1 MIEIYKDIQGYEGY
15 QVSNHGNIK
24 SLGNSKTRKEKILK
38 PFNTTKCYLQVE
50 LSKQGKRKKYL
61 VHRLVAEA
69 FIDNP
74 NNLPQVNHK
83 NEIKTDNRVEN
94 LEYCSAEYNNN
105 YGTHNQR
112 SAASRINHPKRSKQ
126 VLCVET
132 GKIYPSTS
140 EVQRQLGFS
149 KDNIASV
156 CRCERKQAYGYH
168 WKYVS

>member
-15 QVSNHGNIK
+15 QVSNHGNVR
-24 SLGNSKTRKEKILK
+24 SLKYNKERILK
-38 PFNTTKCYLQVE
+38 PQKVSGGYLQVILCKE
-50 LSKQGKRKKYL
+50 GKKKNCY
-61 VHRLVAEA
+61 VHRLVAQA

-74 NNLPQVNHK
+74 QNLPQVNHK
-83 NEIKTDNRVEN
+83 DENPANNCVEN
-94 LEYCSAEYNNN
+94 LEFCDAKYNNN
-105 YGTHNQR
+105 FGTRTEKSIESNT
-112 SAASRINHPKRSKQ
+112 NHPNKSKQ